1 MKIKLYDN
9 CDNNK
14 MATVIAHERI
24 WARPWISKAQLK
36 AAEMRVMMING
47 SHLRADGDTL
57 GGHDGVDVYDGDNL
71 CGVILPK

>member
-14 MATVIAHERI
+14 IATVMAHERI

-36 AAEMRVMMING
+36 SAEMRAMIIDG
-47 SHLRADGDTL
+47 SYLRADRNTL
-57 GGHDGVDVYDGDNL
+57 CGHDGVDVYNGDNL